1 ADWWSIFGI
10 PTQTLGEK
18 CYSMQNF
25 VACKECKTVYR
36 YSRTTSSD
44 KIKKHE
50 CYLETIKQQNTKNS
64 LSAFES
70 TAYVKSTQS
79 TLSNYSFGQISNH
92 GSGKNIKS
100 KCSDLIVDWISSN
113 IRPLGIVEDAGL
125 HELLQFF
132 YELGIKMKDANLKIN
147 NFIPSRY
154 TISRNI
160 HSIAEQT
167 RAKFKE
173 LLLEPLKNDA
183 VTLSPDLWTDR
194 FKQISYLGIT
204 ATLINSLHKYQTITL
219 CCTEFTE
226 NEKTAN
232 NIEKMLKNCLSVYGI
247 TNLADV
253 NWVCDRGANILKCF
267 KQNNIEPIKC
277 YAHRLN
283 GLLSYTF
290 INKDADVECEEELLT
305 TLMNVIDQI
314 FEESIERQRLLETI
328 NSCKIL
334 VKYAKKAGLIE
345 IIKHQAD
352 KNGGSGTSLKQ
363 QAASRWLSL
372 YNCLE
377 SILDNYEAITIVLKE
392 KNKLNLVQIISKLV
406 VTQLLI
412 LLLPLRC
419 ATRDIQNDQ
428 HPTLYL
434 VQPFHQLLIRTYSS
448 YTNLRK
454 FALDFDAKRFKL
466 FCDTYPNEDT
476 EPSGVKFFRE
486 QIHELL
492 MEMDTSSFFDD
503 KHYFATFL
511 HPKHRDMKSISTTK
525 KFEILTRLR
534 SILFNM
540 KPVSN
545 SDNIVNSNDQEEQR
559 KKFKSLNYY
568 LADFEDDTI
577 RKTEQTTLQND
588 DDISLIQSSQAGCH
602 SPEYAFMTTT
612 YQVSKP
618 DEIDQY
624 CAMKIPCHLIG
635 KDPMLFW
642 SQKYVQETLPLL
654 SRYARTIHAIPPTSA
669 STERLF
675 SISGHTLNNRR
686 TNLLLSDL
694 DDILVIR
701 SGVHLKVEK
710 PND

>member
-1 ADWWSIFGI
+1 MLGGNNSQPIIDLSCEDNGSMSTPMNNQLLFEQLDKIDEKTPQQITKVKDRIQAALKMNSEEFKIVLRDKSQSRQYSADWWSIFGI

-92 GSGKNIKS
+92 GS
-100 KCSDLIVDWISSN
+100 
-113 IRPLGIVEDAGL
+113 
-125 HELLQFF
+125 
-132 YELGIKMKDANLKIN
+132 GIKMKDANLKIN

-476 EPSGVKFFRE
+476 EPSGK
-486 QIHELL
+486 
-492 MEMDTSSFFDD
+492 
-503 KHYFATFL
+503 
-511 HPKHRDMKSISTTK
+511 
-525 KFEILTRLR
+525 
-534 SILFNM
+534 
-540 KPVSN
+540 
-545 SDNIVNSNDQEEQR
+545 
-559 KKFKSLNYY
+559 
-568 LADFEDDTI
+568 
-577 RKTEQTTLQND
+577 
-588 DDISLIQSSQAGCH
+588 
-602 SPEYAFMTTT
+602 
-612 YQVSKP
+612 
-618 DEIDQY
+618 
-624 CAMKIPCHLIG
+624 
-635 KDPMLFW
+635 
-642 SQKYVQETLPLL
+642 
-654 SRYARTIHAIPPTSA
+654 
-669 STERLF
+669 
-675 SISGHTLNNRR
+675 
-686 TNLLLSDL
+686 
-694 DDILVIR
+694 
-701 SGVHLKVEK
+701 
-710 PND
+710 